1 MGKTLAFGRSR
12 LKVSF
17 RDQHYIRNHDDPPKE
32 GSFLGDRHMKGTAPS
47 GTIAAEGACDNDPG
61 RWKAKFA
68 SIDDCPIRT
77 VINQIGDKWSLL
89 ILAVLGWRPH
99 RFGELRRE
107 ISDISQRMLT
117 QTLRDLQRD
126 GLIARRVLP
135 TVPPSVEYSLT
146 DVGRSLLGPMSH
158 LIGWAEQHHA
168 EIKASRQRFDASIA
182 SD

>member
-1 MGKTLAFGRSR
+1 
-12 LKVSF
+12 
-17 RDQHYIRNHDDPPKE
+17 
-32 GSFLGDRHMKGTAPS
+32 MKGTAPPV
-47 GTIAAEGACDNDPG
+47 AATTDGPG
-61 RWKAKFA
+61 DDGSSRWKAKFA

-168 EIKASRQRFDASIA
+168 EIKASRQRFDASA
-182 SD
+182 AAD